1 MQNGSFKI
9 AAAKDYN
16 DKKNAGNNIS
26 LLATVGFMRT
36 KDKDSIF
43 DLYAPKKQEVKWRV
57 NNPKSNRARM
67 SISRPASNPDSWFMV
82 DDVIAEFKSCI
93 DFLYFMLDSYN
104 QEKANR
110 GWK

>member
-1 MQNGSFKI
+1 
-9 AAAKDYN
+9 
-16 DKKNAGNNIS
+16 
-26 LLATVGFMRT
+26 MRNT
-36 KDKDSIF
+36 GIDSIF
-43 DLYAPKKQEVKWRV
+43 DVYAMGTQSQQKNVKWRV
-57 NNPKSNRARM
+57 NTARGGRARM

-93 DFLYFMLDSYN
+93 DSLYDMLRLYD